1 MKERSDVT
9 LAVVAQ
15 LEATESIASPSYA
28 PPVDTRYAVHSHI
41 FRAGMTARPPPG
53 LDDAREAL
61 ETLAALREAVFEH
74 QTALMSTFS
83 LYFNTGN
90 PEGLAHLLRSSCT
103 PDCSVVRYR
112 SEDSFEAPSRIVG
125 VEGIVQYSALL
136 LEAFPDAVLE
146 LEENGRSEAA
156 ILFGY
161 RFSGTRLLDVHI
173 GKDAAGEPVVHRI
186 PVHIPKGGRPP
197 SLELSGVISLVLE
210 ESGLIDLVEVRILN
224 GF

>member
-1 MKERSDVT
+1 M
-9 LAVVAQ
+9 AMA
-15 LEATESIASPSYA
+15 
-28 PPVDTRYAVHSHI
+28 
-41 FRAGMTARPPPG
+41 ARPPPD
-53 LDDAREAL
+53 LDDAQETL
-61 ETLAALREAVFEH
+61 ETLVALREAVFEH

-103 PDCSVVRYR
+103 PECSVVRYR
-112 SEDSFEAPSRIVG
+112 SEDSPEAPSRIVG
-125 VEGIVQYSALL
+125 VEGLVQYSALL
-136 LEAFPDAVLE
+136 MAAFPDAVLE
-146 LEENGRSEAA
+146 FEENGRSEAA

-161 RFSGTRLLDVHI
+161 RFSGTRLLDLQM

-186 PVHIPKGGRPP
+186 PVHIPKCGRPQ
-197 SLELSGVISLVLE
+197 SMEFSGLISLLFE